1 MFERDWILC
10 SKNDNILDLIVNII
24 GGGGYLYDHFMSAK
38 NFTLVMNKL

>member
-24 GGGGYLYDHFMSAK
+24 GGEGISMTIS
-38 NFTLVMNKL
+38 